1 MITNPNLS
9 LKALRAFAFVVEN
22 RSISAAARKM
32 NIATSAVA
40 ASVNQ
45 VEAEVGAKLLVRSRA
60 HGVSPT
66 EQAIALATQ
75 FRNLLEEY
83 SQILDQGRSW
93 ASELS
98 GTLRIGYYAPIAPAF
113 LPKLLVPIMQS
124 SPKLQLS
131 MSEHNNDNAQ
141 AALLAGELD
150 LIIFTGRDL
159 KPGIDTTTLMEL
171 QPYVLVA
178 AGHPLAKRDRLT
190 LQEVGHYPIVQ
201 LDLPVARSYVNELF
215 HDAGVVPNVVANA
228 NSTEMVRSLVGA
240 GLGIAI
246 LSMRPR
252 TTYSYGGNILST
264 IPLSPSLTQITLHAG
279 KISGRPRHVVGIF
292 LNALKH
298 WCASPDVQNVKVGQ
312 YE

>member
-113 LPKLLVPIMQS
+113 LPELLVPIMQS
-124 SPKLQLS
+124 SPKLSFQCQNIT
-131 MSEHNNDNAQ
+131 MIVHR
-141 AALLAGELD
+141 LLCLLENW
-150 LIIFTGRDL
+150 I
-159 KPGIDTTTLMEL
+159 
-171 QPYVLVA
+171 
-178 AGHPLAKRDRLT
+178 
-190 LQEVGHYPIVQ
+190 
-201 LDLPVARSYVNELF
+201 
-215 HDAGVVPNVVANA
+215 
-228 NSTEMVRSLVGA
+228 
-240 GLGIAI
+240 
-246 LSMRPR
+246 
-252 TTYSYGGNILST
+252 
-264 IPLSPSLTQITLHAG
+264 
-279 KISGRPRHVVGIF
+279 
-292 LNALKH
+292 
-298 WCASPDVQNVKVGQ
+298 
-312 YE
+312 

>member
-93 ASELS
+93 A
-98 GTLRIGYYAPIAPAF
+98 R
-113 LPKLLVPIMQS
+113 
-124 SPKLQLS
+124 
-131 MSEHNNDNAQ
+131 
-141 AALLAGELD
+141 
-150 LIIFTGRDL
+150 
-159 KPGIDTTTLMEL
+159 
-171 QPYVLVA
+171 
-178 AGHPLAKRDRLT
+178 
-190 LQEVGHYPIVQ
+190 
-201 LDLPVARSYVNELF
+201 
-215 HDAGVVPNVVANA
+215 
-228 NSTEMVRSLVGA
+228 
-240 GLGIAI
+240 
-246 LSMRPR
+246 
-252 TTYSYGGNILST
+252 
-264 IPLSPSLTQITLHAG
+264 
-279 KISGRPRHVVGIF
+279 
-292 LNALKH
+292 
-298 WCASPDVQNVKVGQ
+298 
-312 YE
+312 

>member
-1 MITNPNLS
+1 MVPNLRFIG
-9 LKALRAFAFVVEN
+9 LCDRGTLRCV
-22 RSISAAARKM
+22 RLCL
-32 NIATSAVA
+32 TTP
-40 ASVNQ
+40 
-45 VEAEVGAKLLVRSRA
+45 EAEVGAKLLVRSRA

-113 LPKLLVPIMQS
+113 LPELLVPIMQS

-131 MSEHNNDNAQ
+131 MSEHNNDSAQ